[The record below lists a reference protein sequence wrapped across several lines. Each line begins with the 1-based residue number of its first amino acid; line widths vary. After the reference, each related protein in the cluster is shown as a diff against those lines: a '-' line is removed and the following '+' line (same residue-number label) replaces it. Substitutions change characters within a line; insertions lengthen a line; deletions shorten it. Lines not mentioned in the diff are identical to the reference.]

1 MPKKFLLRSS
11 VLIAVAGLMLAGCA
25 AAPETD
31 DSADAP
37 DYCARMVTNSGGLE
51 DRSFN
56 QSSWE
61 GLQDAEDEYGI
72 GVDAIVSTNETDLA
86 PNVEQAVGTGCQFI
100 LTVGWEL
107 ADATS
112 TQAAAN
118 PDLHFA
124 IVDEMVE
131 GDNIKPIVFDTAQ
144 AAYLAGYLA
153 AGISKTGVV
162 GTFGGDNQPPVTL
175 FMDGFVDGVSKYN
188 EAHGTTVTVL
198 GWNKASQNGLF
209 TGDYEN
215 VTLGKTTTE
224 GLLDQ
229 NADVILPV
237 AGQVGEGAAAAII
250 ERGTGSLI
258 WVDNDG
264 YDSLPEEYRS
274 ILLTSILKNTQDAI
288 VEIIGNDIDGDF
300 SNEPFIGTLENDG
313 VGIAPFHDLE
323 SQVPA
328 ELKAELDQLKADIIS
343 GALVVESVSSPR

>member
-1 MPKKFLLRSS
+1 
-11 VLIAVAGLMLAGCA
+11 
-25 AAPETD
+25 
-31 DSADAP
+31 
-37 DYCARMVTNSGGLE
+37 
-51 DRSFN
+51 
-56 QSSWE
+56 
-61 GLQDAEDEYGI
+61 
-72 GVDAIVSTNETDLA
+72 
-86 PNVEQAVGTGCQFI
+86 VEQAVGTGCQFI

-144 AAYLAGYLA
+144 AAFLAGYLA

-175 FMDGFVDGVSKYN
+175 FMDGFVDGVAKYN
-188 EAHGTTVTVL
+188 EAHGATVTVL
-198 GWNKASQNGLF
+198 GWDKATQNGLF

-215 VTLGKTTTE
+215 VALGKTTTQ

-237 AGQVGEGAAAAII
+237 AGQVGEGSAAALVEHGA
-250 ERGTGSLI
+250 GALI
-258 WVDNDG
+258 WVDSDG
-264 YDSLPEEYRS
+264 YDTLPREYRS
-274 ILLTSILKNTQDAI
+274 ILLTSILKNTQDAV
-288 VEIIGNDIDGDF
+288 VEIIGDDIDGEF
-300 SNEPFIGTLENDG
+300 SSEPFIGTLENGG
-313 VGIAPFHDLE
+313 VGIAPFHDLD

-328 ELKAELDQLKADIIS
+328 ELKAEIEQLKADIIS
-343 GALVVESVSSPR
+343 GTLVVESVSAPR